1 MIVPDVNLLLYA
13 YNREAPLHNEARNWW
28 VGLINGTERVG
39 IPWAVANSFLRLL
52 TIRGLL
58 THPATP
64 SQALDFVREWF
75 RQPHVAPLNPGSQH
89 LTLLSQVAC
98 RCRRGRQPGHWTP
111 TSPPWPWSTRRRS
124 TPTTRTSA
132 AFQASAGATPYDEST
147 WAQARESAAPPFVP
161 SLKGP
166 SPSATMRPHSNRSRP
181 F

>member
-89 LTLLSQVAC
+89 LTLLGQLL
-98 RCRRGRQPGHWTP
+98 
-111 TSPPWPWSTRRRS
+111 
-124 TPTTRTSA
+124 A
-132 AFQASAGATPYDEST
+132 AAGVGGNLVMDAHLAALAMEYQAE
-147 WAQARESAAPPFVP
+147 
-161 SLKGP
+161 L
-166 SPSATMRPHSNRSRP
+166 HSNDTDFGRFPGLRWRNP
-181 F
+181 L

>member
-28 VGLINGTERVG
+28 VGLINGTEWVG

-89 LTLLSQVAC
+89 LTLLGQLL
-98 RCRRGRQPGHWTP
+98 
-111 TSPPWPWSTRRRS
+111 
-124 TPTTRTSA
+124 A
-132 AFQASAGATPYDEST
+132 AAGVGGNLVMDAHLAALAMEYQAE
-147 WAQARESAAPPFVP
+147 V
-161 SLKGP
+161 
-166 SPSATMRPHSNRSRP
+166 HSNDTDFGRFPGLRWRNP
-181 F
+181 L